1 MSLQIASP
9 FQQFFDRDGSPL
21 DNGFVYIGIANLNP
35 ETNPLTVY
43 FDDAL
48 TIPAAQP
55 LRTSN
60 GYIVR
65 NGSPARVYTSQE
77 DFSLTVRE
85 KNSVLVYAVA
95 DATSLSNLQTELAS
109 PDGADLVGIA
119 DAGGYYTATNVE
131 DALQEAATGLYYN
144 FGATGTVA
152 RTVQNRLRDTISVK
166 DFGAVGDGV
175 TNDAPAIQ
183 SCLNYCVLN
192 NKIAYAPSGIYLLNA
207 KIAVTGC
214 NRIGII
220 GDGSGLTR
228 FKRGDN
234 VIATSFTEMF
244 AFTSASAAE
253 GSFVG
258 RGFSLDGNARGNQI
272 PVNITPVSGA
282 FLVGEYLVGKDD
294 IIGTVGSGQL
304 KFTRFITDL
313 TAGETITGAA
323 SGATATVV
331 STVSAFLW
339 QQSHCVRIAPT
350 GLRGFG
356 QVVFEDIY
364 GYDPTA
370 DTLGVGGNAIN
381 TCGELNFSNIVVDFR
396 QRVRSDITITASY
409 DALSVANCSLIR
421 TEVELNSFNTSQE
434 HATNITNL
442 VTDTLDLAAEQ
453 STDLTGWPKL
463 NVSNTTVREFAFL
476 QNFAANYSNCSFTLT
491 SAFRVA
497 RGFAEFNGCKF
508 FVAASFV
515 TPSAT
520 QGAVYEN
527 GNNTNT
533 RFTAFRGCV
542 FDADPAATFTYYY
555 TANNT
560 WGSGGTSAFCKPYI
574 FDGCTFR
581 QASRA
586 AIYVRSG
593 QFVISD
599 CTFDTAGTAVIQ
611 STPSSVGIVNSMRIT
626 NCMATDAAGYIYQP
640 PVDYG
645 GGQPVTIWMDGN
657 LSATVGQIIDFTRYD
672 RIAPP
677 QGAAVA
683 PADVL
688 NFKMTDR
695 TFESAAIPTTGKWL
709 RGQVVW
715 NAAPAPSGKVGWVV
729 TTNGNI
735 GTAVFKP
742 FGAIDA

>member
-1 MSLQIASP
+1 MPGKRIKDLTALSGAGSANDDDVVIFDTNANETKRISRSQLAEGMQADVQVLSNKTINLTSNTLTGTTA
-9 FQQFFDRDGSPL
+9 QFNTALS
-21 DNGFVYIGIANLNP
+21 DNNFATQAGA
-35 ETNPLTVY
+35 E
-43 FDDAL
+43 AL
-48 TIPAAQP
+48 TNKT
-55 LRTSN
+55 LTLGSN
-60 GYIVR
+60 
-65 NGSPARVYTSQE
+65 
-77 DFSLTVRE
+77 TV
-85 KNSVLVYAVA
+85 
-95 DATSLSNLQTELAS
+95 
-109 PDGADLVGIA
+109 
-119 DAGGYYTATNVE
+119 
-131 DALQEAATGLYYN
+131 
-144 FGATGTVA
+144 TGTTAQFNTALTDNDFATQAGSEVLTNKTIA
-152 RTVQNRLRDTISVK
+152 LTGNTVNYTQGGTGASTRTVQSRLQDYVSIK

-175 TNDAPAIQ
+175 ANDAPAIQ
-183 SCLNYCVLN
+183 ACLNHCVAN
-192 NKIAYAPSGIYLLNA
+192 NKVAYAPSGTYLLNA

-220 GDGSGLTR
+220 GDGSGVAL

-234 VIATSFTEMF
+234 VVASSFTEMF
-244 AFTSASAAE
+244 SFTSTAAANS
-253 GSFVG
+253 SFIG
-258 RGFSLDGNARGNQI
+258 RGFSVDGNARGNQI
-272 PVNITPVSGA
+272 PVNITPVSGT
-282 FLVGEYLVGKDD
+282 FQVGEKLVGKDNTV
-294 IIGTVGSGQL
+294 GTVADGQL
-304 KFTRFITDL
+304 RFTRFITDL
-313 TAGETITGAA
+313 TAGETITGAS

-339 QQSHCVRIAPT
+339 QQSHCVRVSPSGI
-350 GLRGFG
+350 RGFG
-356 QVVFEDIY
+356 QVVFDDIY

-370 DTLGVGGNAIN
+370 DVLGISGNATN

-409 DALSVANCSLIR
+409 DVASVANCSLTK
-421 TEVELNSFNTSQE
+421 TEVELNSYNVAQD
-434 HATNITNL
+434 HNTNITNL
-442 VTDTLDLAAEQ
+442 VTESLDLAAEQ

-463 NVSNTTVREFAFL
+463 NVSNTTVKGFAFL
-476 QNFAANYSNCSFTLT
+476 QNFAANFSNCSFTLT

-497 RGFAEFNGCKF
+497 RGFAEFNGCNF
-508 FVAASFV
+508 FAAASYV
-515 TPSAT
+515 GLSAT
-520 QGAVYEN
+520 EGVVYEN

-560 WGSGGTSAFCKPYI
+560 WGSGGTSAYCKPYI

-586 AIYVRSG
+586 AIYIRSG
-593 QFVISD
+593 KYKVSN
-599 CTFDTAGTAVIQ
+599 CTFDTAGAAIVQFT
-611 STPSSVGIVNSMRIT
+611 TSSVGIVNDVLIT
-626 NCMATDAAGYIYQP
+626 NCIATDAAGYIYQP

-645 GGQPVTIWMDGN
+645 GGQPVSIWMDGN
-657 LSATVGQIIDFTRYD
+657 LSATPGQIIDFTRYD

-677 QGAAVA
+677 QGGAVA

-709 RGQVVW
+709 KGQVIW
-715 NAAPAPSGKVGWVV
+715 NAAPAPSGKVGWSV
-729 TTNGNI
+729 TTSGNI